1 MRLGVIALFLAG
13 CGAAADA
20 PRANL
25 CRAPQMAAPLT
36 PRARVVVVTID
47 GVRWQDVLGEGARA
61 RLPNLYALADRGLML
76 GDQRPFSAS
85 GPNYVSLP
93 GYRELMA
100 GRQTECR
107 DNDCAPVS
115 EPTLLDELHQAG
127 LGSEQIAAI
136 GSWDRLDRAAS
147 VDASQIACS
156 FGRTHG
162 ASREHLRVSDE
173 AGALL
178 DKSAH
183 AQTWPGDG
191 DYRPDALTAA
201 LALEYARVVRPRFL
215 WVALGDTDEHAHH
228 GDYAAYLAA
237 LSRADAFLG
246 ELVRTTDDET
256 LILVTTD
263 HGRAANFRDHGRA
276 PESGATWLVAAGPGI
291 RNAAPRHLSDLA
303 GLARHALGLAPDRLA
318 TR

>member
-1 MRLGVIALFLAG
+1 MRISVIALFLVG

-25 CRAPQMAAPLT
+25 CRAPQLAAPLT
-36 PRARVVVVTID
+36 PRGRVVLVTLD
-47 GVRWQDVLGEGARA
+47 GVRWQDVLGDGARA

-76 GDQRPFSAS
+76 GDRRPFSAS

-93 GYRELMA
+93 GYREILS
-100 GRQTECR
+100 GHPTDCR
-107 DNDCAPVS
+107 DNDCDPVT
-115 EPTLLDELHQAG
+115 EPTLLDELRQAG
-127 LGSEQIAAI
+127 LGPEQIAAI
-136 GSWDRLDRAAS
+136 GSWDRLDRAAAA
-147 VDASQIACS
+147 DASSIVCS

-162 ASREHLRVSDE
+162 KSRDRVRVSNE

-178 DKSAH
+178 DQGAR
-183 AQTWPGDG
+183 ARTWPGDG

-263 HGRAANFRDHGRA
+263 HGRAANFRDHGRS
-276 PESGATWLVAAGPGI
+276 PESGAAWLVAAGPGI
-291 RNAAPRHLSDLA
+291 HAASPRRLADLA

-318 TR
+318 VR